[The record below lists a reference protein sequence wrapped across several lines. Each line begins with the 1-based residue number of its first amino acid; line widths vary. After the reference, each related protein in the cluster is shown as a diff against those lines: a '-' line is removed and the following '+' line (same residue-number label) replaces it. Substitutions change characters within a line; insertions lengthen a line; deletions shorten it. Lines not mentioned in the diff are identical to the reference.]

1 MAAALPAFARVGKVP
16 VRLTRRVLPPLFRG
30 SAVSGDIATLL
41 AALGNFGAFGILAAV
56 FIWKDM
62 RADAARAKAE
72 HAAQEARAR
81 LEEQQLSYNRE
92 RLEADKAL
100 AAALAAL
107 TGAVQG
113 RGP

>member
-1 MAAALPAFARVGKVP
+1 VP
-16 VRLTRRVLPPLFRG
+16 IDVA
-30 SAVSGDIATLL
+30 SLL
-41 AALGNFGAFGILAAV
+41 SALGNFGAFGILAAV

-62 RADAARAKAE
+62 RADAARIKADE
-72 HAAQEARAR
+72 AAQAARTR

-113 RGP
+113 RK